1 MTSPCEVQLYC
12 NDTQK
17 AKEIAQKILNSAKE
31 LEIKYNFYNPNSY
44 LSALNQRKTN
54 LLDTQTKELLSRAK
68 LFYTQTNHIFDI
80 TMGTLSA
87 ARKLKS
93 TEQIK
98 EASQILEPYIGLEH
112 FKIKKDK
119 LTFDNQYTC
128 IDLGG
133 FVKEYAVD
141 IAVKIVK
148 KYKIQS
154 ALINFGGDIYALG
167 LKPNGNAFSIGIKN
181 PLNPTEYL
189 TEYSITNQ
197 ALTTSASYERSHHID
212 GKSYSHIIT
221 KESLQSNIISAT
233 VIAPT
238 TLEAGVFSTSL
249 MINPSL
255 GTKYKKIL
263 ISNALEISH

>member
-12 NDTQK
+12 NDRQK
-17 AKEIAQKILNSAKE
+17 SKEVAQKILNSAKE

-44 LSALNQRKTN
+44 LSALNKRETN
-54 LLDTQTKELLSRAK
+54 LLDMQTKELLSRAK
-68 LFYTQTNHIFDI
+68 LFYTQTNHIFDV
-80 TMGTLSA
+80 TMGTLSG
-87 ARKLKS
+87 ARKLETK
-93 TEQIK
+93 EQIE
-98 EASQILEPYIGLEH
+98 EASKVLEPYVGVEH
-112 FKIKKDK
+112 FKIKKNR
-119 LTFDNQYTC
+119 LTFDNQYTR

-141 IAVKIVK
+141 VAVKIVK
-148 KYKIQS
+148 KYKIES

-167 LKPNGNAFSIGIKN
+167 VKPNGDAFSIGIKN
-181 PLNPTEYL
+181 PLKPTEYL
-189 TEYSITNQ
+189 TGQSISNQ
-197 ALTTSASYERSHHID
+197 ALTTSASYERSHSVD

-221 KESLQSNIISAT
+221 KESLQSKIISAT

-249 MINPSL
+249 MIEPSL

-263 ISNALEISH
+263 ISDTLDIVC